1 MTASLRFLVAQ
12 AEDGEVEVAPAAE
25 NGHEGEAGAVDEE
38 LHAEA
43 EKEVKNP
50 ILPTGNEMFW
60 GAVTF
65 FLLWALL
72 KWVLL
77 PPILKLQQ
85 ERADAIRQDRDRA
98 EKARDE
104 AVGLRRDH
112 EAGLASARTEA
123 SRIIDDARHAGEEK
137 RKQLVAAAEAEI
149 AVDRARAA
157 SEVEAAK
164 AVAFDELRSGVTGLA
179 VEAARLVVQKDLD
192 EAAQRPVVEEYVNR
206 AGTLG

>member
-12 AEDGEVEVAPAAE
+12 AEDGEVEVAPVAE
-25 NGHEGEAGAVDEE
+25 DGHEGEAEVVDEGV
-38 LHAEA
+38 HAEA
-43 EKEVKNP
+43 EEEVKNP

-77 PPILKLQQ
+77 PPIMKLQQ
-85 ERADAIRQDRDRA
+85 ERADVIRGDRDRA
-98 EKARDE
+98 EQARDE
-104 AVGLRRDH
+104 AVGLRRDY

-137 RKQLVAAAEAEI
+137 RRQLVAAAEAEI
-149 AVDRARAA
+149 GEDRARAA

-179 VEAARLVVQKDLD
+179 VEAARLVVQKELD
-192 EAAQRPVVEEYVNR
+192 ETVQRPVVEEYVNR